1 MNKISMKKFQIA
13 KMREY
18 YLSLLGGILSGI
30 AISIGFIVSEMDP
43 NPSKN
48 LFYQLTTILSTIF
61 ILWVMYNFG
70 ICIIKFLKKYTN
82 FPKGSI
88 FNFKLNFIAG
98 LVASIFIGLLVMFK
112 EDKWIILIIGV
123 IIVIITGIGLHHIKR
138 K

>member
-1 MNKISMKKFQIA
+1 MKKFQIA

-18 YLSLLGGILSGI
+18 YLSLLGGTLTGI

-48 LFYQLTTILSTIF
+48 LFYQLTIILATIF
-61 ILWVMYNFG
+61 ILWIMYHFG
-70 ICIIKFLKKYTN
+70 ICIIKCLRKWAN
-82 FPKGSI
+82 FPPESI

-98 LVASIFIGLLVMFK
+98 FVASVFIGLLVMFK
-112 EDKWIILIIGV
+112 ENKWIILIIGV
-123 IIVIITGIGLHHIKR
+123 IIVIITGIGLHYIKR